1 MKRGAGATKVPARF
15 CRVDAPTRGVCHELL
30 EHCAIEHE
38 IIGSR
43 FILAEF
49 EAKLAGKFRVPTG
62 VVAEALALVRS
73 RMQVVEPAA
82 LDPPVCRGPDDDWVL
97 ASARAGMCSCLVTGD
112 RDLLVLNEFD
122 GIPILAPAAFWRF
135 EAERSGRG

>member
-1 MKRGAGATKVPARF
+1 LKLLLDTNVLISAFVS
-15 CRVDAPTRGVCHELL
+15 RGVCHELL

-38 IIGSR
+38 VIGSG

-49 EAKLAGKFRVPTG
+49 EAKLAGKFRAPPA

-73 RMQVVEPAA
+73 RMQLVEPAA
-82 LDPPVCRGPDDDWVL
+82 LDPPVCLDPDDDWVL
-97 ASARAGMCSCLVTGD
+97 AAARAGVCSCLVTGD

-122 GIPILAPAAFWRF
+122 GIPIISPGAFWRF
-135 EAERSGRG
+135 EAERSSQG